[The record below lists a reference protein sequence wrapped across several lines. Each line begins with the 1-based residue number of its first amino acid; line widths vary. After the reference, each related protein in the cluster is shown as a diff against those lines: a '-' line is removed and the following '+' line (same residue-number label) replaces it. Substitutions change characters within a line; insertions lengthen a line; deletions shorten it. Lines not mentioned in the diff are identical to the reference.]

1 MIEQDNLMRTNL
13 LVTIREMPK
22 RRGAVVIMASIL
34 IGLTL
39 ARFMTISPTAAI
51 MALSSGI
58 VLALAVLLRK
68 IDYLIFGWIFLTS
81 LIWFIVERLLPLGYY
96 PFVGRG
102 IFWGLLI
109 CIIAAWAIDNILSGR
124 AFLPFNNL
132 PLKATLFLFILWCAL
147 TMFTSLN
154 VFVSLKKLVQLI
166 IALATSYMFYDFFSR
181 DENNIKKFFKFV
193 SLTVIFLSF
202 ATLAS
207 AIQDLTYGLPIYKKV
222 RLWFTSPNVLGSLLF
237 VCTPLLISSGF
248 DFRPV
253 RRIRSF
259 LVLIVFLAL
268 FFSFHRASWLAL
280 IISLSY
286 LLWKSRM
293 KIAVLT
299 AIVATLFL
307 FGSLVPVVGGPMYEY
322 ISGERYSGRKEIW
335 QAAWDTALDYPLLG
349 TGIGNSVGIIDK
361 HIETPWHKRKE
372 THNVYLQNAVEMG
385 FMATLPLLAFYI
397 IFLYSCSKIE
407 SSLRSPYLKSTVRA
421 TLATFI
427 GLFVHGIFGNFGI
440 LTAFS
445 AGEFYVILPYILLA
459 LPFAAERIDQRAGE
473 VTDG

>member
-1 MIEQDNLMRTNL
+1 
-13 LVTIREMPK
+13 MPP
-22 RRGAVVIMASIL
+22 V
-34 IGLTL
+34 
-39 ARFMTISPTAAI
+39 
-51 MALSSGI
+51 
-58 VLALAVLLRK
+58 
-68 IDYLIFGWIFLTS
+68 
-81 LIWFIVERLLPLGYY
+81 YY

-102 IFWGLLI
+102 IFWGLLVFT
-109 CIIAAWAIDNILSGR
+109 IAAWAIDNILSGR

-147 TMFTSLN
+147 TMSTSVD

-166 IALATSYMFYDFFSR
+166 TALATSYMFYDFFSR

-193 SLTVIFLSF
+193 SLAVLFLSF
-202 ATLAS
+202 TTLAS
-207 AIQDLTYGLPIYKKV
+207 AAHDLTYGLPIYKKV
-222 RLWFTSPNVLGSLLF
+222 RLWFTNPNVLGSLLF
-237 VCTPLLISSGF
+237 ICTPLLINSGF

-253 RRIRSF
+253 RRIKSF

-299 AIVATLFL
+299 AIVAALFL
-307 FGSLVPVVGGPMYEY
+307 FGSLVPVVGGPVYEY

-349 TGIGNSVGIIDK
+349 AGIGNSVGIIDK
-361 HIETPWHKRKE
+361 YVETPWHKRQE
-372 THNVYLQNAVEMG
+372 THNVYLQNMVEMG

-407 SSLRSPYLKSTVRA
+407 SNLKSPYLKSTVRA

-440 LTAFS
+440 LNAFS
-445 AGEFYVILPYILLA
+445 AGEFYVLLPYILLA
-459 LPFAAERIDQRAGE
+459 LPFAAERLDQRAGE
-473 VTDG
+473 VTEG